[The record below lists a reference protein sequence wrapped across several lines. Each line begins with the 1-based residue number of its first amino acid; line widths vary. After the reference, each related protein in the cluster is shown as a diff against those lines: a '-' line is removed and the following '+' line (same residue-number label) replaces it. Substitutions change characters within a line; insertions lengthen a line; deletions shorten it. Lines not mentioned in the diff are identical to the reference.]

1 MLVLIITLLW
11 LAVTL
16 LILSITLLILI
27 ISLLW
32 LTVSLLILS
41 ITLLILT
48 ISLLW
53 LAVALL
59 LAIALILIIARL
71 LLAIACLL
79 LAIACLLLAIICLLL
94 RLCVA
99 CLLLRL
105 CVACLLLRLTIVCLL
120 CRIGYLLL
128 VSCLPLCV
136 ACLLLC
142 ESRLLRRGC
151 LLLRLSIACLLLRVT
166 RLSVILNRT
175 IHQIPVK
182 GCIAVVVRRRNT
194 VHPGNLALIRLP
206 CQHEVIESCKEVCE
220 YENDQ
225 NCNAGTVSKQRSD
238 LAEGCPRCQK
248 RNDYEHK
255 ARTVCDGSGKPAG
268 GCACRIILFQ
278 LESCRKAG
286 GINESATHKD
296 QIESPIAEG

>member
-1 MLVLIITLLW
+1 MLLVLIITLLW

-27 ISLLW
+27 ISLLR

-53 LAVALL
+53 LA
-59 LAIALILIIARL
+59 IALILIIA
-71 LLAIACLL
+71 LL

-105 CVACLLLRLTIVCLL
+105 CVARLLLRLCVACLLLRLCVA
-120 CRIGYLLL
+120 RLLL
-128 VSCLPLCV
+128 RLCV

-142 ESRLLRRGC
+142 ESRLLRIG
-151 LLLRLSIACLLLRVT
+151 CLLLRVT

-175 IHQIPVK
+175 IHQIAVK
-182 GCIAVVVRRRNT
+182 WRIAVVVRRRNT

-206 CQHEVIESCKEVCE
+206 CQHEVIKSRKEMCE

-225 NCNAGTVSKQRSD
+225 NCNAGTVSKQRAD

-296 QIESPIAEG
+296 QIESPITEG

>member
-1 MLVLIITLLW
+1 MLLVLIITLLW

-27 ISLLW
+27 ISLLR

-53 LAVALL
+53 LA
-59 LAIALILIIARL
+59 IALILIIA
-71 LLAIACLL
+71 LL

-105 CVACLLLRLTIVCLL
+105 CVARLLLR
-120 CRIGYLLL
+120 
-128 VSCLPLCV
+128 LCV

-142 ESRLLRRGC
+142 ESRLLRIG
-151 LLLRLSIACLLLRVT
+151 CLLLRVT

-175 IHQIPVK
+175 IHQIAVK
-182 GCIAVVVRRRNT
+182 WRIAVVVRRRNT

-206 CQHEVIESCKEVCE
+206 CQHEVIKSRKEMCE

-225 NCNAGTVSKQRSD
+225 NCNAGTVSKQRAD

-296 QIESPIAEG
+296 QIESPITEG

>member
-79 LAIACLLLAIICLLL
+79 LAII
-94 RLCVA
+94 

>member
-1 MLVLIITLLW
+1 MLFISLL
-11 LAVTL
+11 LAVSLGLVIALLRLTVTL

-27 ISLLW
+27 ISLLR

-79 LAIACLLLAIICLLL
+79 LAIICLLLQLCVTCLLL

-105 CVACLLLRLTIVCLL
+105 AIVCLL
-120 CRIGYLLL
+120 CRIGYLL
-128 VSCLPLCV
+128 
-136 ACLLLC
+136 
-142 ESRLLRRGC
+142 R
-151 LLLRLSIACLLLRVT
+151 IACLLLRVT

-175 IHQIPVK
+175 IHQIAVK

-194 VHPGNLALIRLP
+194 IHPGNLALIRLP

-225 NCNAGTVSKQRSD
+225 NCNAGTVSKQRAD

-296 QIESPIAEG
+296 QIESPITEG